1 MVAMLWVDAVVGGS
15 AADEHSGGFS
25 GVLLGLIAMEHK
37 GREGSKLR

>member
-15 AADEHSGGFS
+15 VGDEHSGGFS
-25 GVLLGLIAMEHK
+25 GVHLGLIAVEDK